1 MKVSHC
7 STRAGGCGDNSA
19 GGGDDS
25 SFVGWLGHSL
35 STLCTSLEQ
44 PLLCQQDALIEELR

>member
-19 GGGDDS
+19 GGGDES